1 MYQSYEKSYETEN
14 KIYSNCKYE
23 SVNISRIIQEKKQ
36 SATKHKKNTNTKK
49 ITYINKEKS
58 NNKNSYLEI
67 SNNRLVESARP
78 SIKQEQNI
86 IKATK
91 SKISKNTE
99 EITKKE
105 VMLPKDK
112 NNNQN
117 FQKKSKQNE
126 EYIQAEPILKQINQP
141 TKVKFDPFKDAHDL
155 LNDLN
160 EFF

>member
-1 MYQSYEKSYETEN
+1 MYQSYEKSYETES
-14 KIYSNCKYE
+14 KIYSGSNYE

-36 SATKHKKNTNTKK
+36 SATKHQKNTNTKK

-67 SNNRLVESARP
+67 SNNRLAESARP

-86 IKATK
+86 SKAIK
-91 SKISKNTE
+91 SKTSRNIE

-117 FQKKSKQNE
+117 FQKKFKQNE
-126 EYIQAEPILKQINQP
+126 EYVQIEQILQPVNQP
-141 TKVKFDPFKDAHDL
+141 IKVKFDPFKDAHDL
-155 LNDLN
+155 LKDLN